1 MNRTIPS
8 TMMLF
13 FFLTACSG
21 SGGYG
26 GPGDP
31 PPPPA
36 GLTIDSANGLQV
48 SQVAYQSVITSGN
61 VAGLAGS
68 AGPSANS
75 GGGLAK
81 PTMPQQPGGT
91 LAGILQKVL
100 VGPTVVDCAA
110 GGTVTVTMD
119 IVDIFALAQGVLT
132 ATDTILNEYAMCDE
146 GLGEVIDGVID
157 SEIDAFAGNIL
168 ANIYDVTMTMT
179 LTDFQVATAED
190 VVTANGDG
198 TAVLNILAAPYVE
211 ASVSGSS
218 MTTDT
223 NGSSE
228 TLSNY
233 SSAQTLDAGLIPA
246 PYTMVASG
254 TLNSS
259 QLAGAITYSTPVMFE
274 GFDTDYPN
282 AGELLIAG
290 QDGSAR
296 VIAQSNGIDVVIEIY
311 SNTTG
316 TGTPDDTIMTTWAEL
331 AAL

>member
-1 MNRTIPS
+1 MKRSIPS
-8 TMMLF
+8 TTMLF
-13 FFLTACSG
+13 FFLAACSG

-36 GLTIDSANGLQV
+36 GLTIDAANGLQV
-48 SQVAYQSVITSGN
+48 SQVAYQSVVSSGD
-61 VAGLAGS
+61 LAGM
-68 AGPSANS
+68 AGGGLTADS
-75 GGGLAK
+75 GGSLAK
-81 PTMPQQPGGT
+81 PTIPQHSGGV
-91 LAGILQKVL
+91 LAVIAQQVL
-100 VGPTVVDCAA
+100 VGPTIIDCAA
-110 GGTVTVTMD
+110 GGTLTVTMD
-119 IVDIFALAQGVLT
+119 IIDLLAFAAGELT
-132 ATDTILNEYAMCDE
+132 AGDTILNEYAACNE
-146 GLGEVIDGVID
+146 GFGETIDGVVD
-157 SEIDAFAGNIL
+157 SEVDAFAGNIL
-168 ANIYDVTMTMT
+168 ANIYDLTMT
-179 LTDFQVATAED
+179 LDLVDFQVATAED
-190 VVTANGDG
+190 VITANGDG
-198 TAVLNILAAPYVE
+198 TAVLNNLQAPYVE
-211 ASVSGSS
+211 VSVSGSS

-233 SSAQTLDAGLIPA
+233 SSAQTLDAGMIPA

-254 TLNSS
+254 TLDSS

>member
-1 MNRTIPS
+1 MKRITLSSLLP
-8 TMMLF
+8 LF
-13 FFLTACSG
+13 FLAACSG

-36 GLTIDSANGLQV
+36 GLTIDAANGLEV
-48 SQVAYQSVITSGN
+48 SQVAYQSVVS
-61 VAGLAGS
+61 
-68 AGPSANS
+68 S
-75 GGGLAK
+75 GGIAGMAGGGLIADSGGSLAK
-81 PTMPQQPGGT
+81 PTIPQRSGGV
-91 LAGILQKVL
+91 LAVIAQQV
-100 VGPTVVDCAA
+100 VIGPTIIDCAA
-110 GGTVTVTMD
+110 GGSLTVTMD
-119 IVDIFALAQGVLT
+119 IIDLLAFANGELT
-132 ATDTILNEYAMCDE
+132 AGDTILNEYAACNE
-146 GLGEVIDGVID
+146 GFGETIDGVVD
-157 SEIDAFAGNIL
+157 SEVDAFAGNIL
-168 ANIYDVTMTMT
+168 ANIYDLTMT
-179 LTDFQVATAED
+179 LDLVDFQVATAED
-190 VVTANGDG
+190 VITANGDG
-198 TAVLNILAAPYVE
+198 TAVLNNLQAPYVE
-211 ASVSGSS
+211 VSVSGSS

-233 SSAQTLDAGLIPA
+233 SSAQTLDAGMIPA

-254 TLNSS
+254 TLDSS